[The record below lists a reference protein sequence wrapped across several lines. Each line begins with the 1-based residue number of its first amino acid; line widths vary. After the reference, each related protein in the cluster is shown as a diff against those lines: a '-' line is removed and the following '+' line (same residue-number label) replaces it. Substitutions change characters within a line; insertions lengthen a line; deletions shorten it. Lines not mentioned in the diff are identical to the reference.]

1 MGKATAWAA
10 FVNKESGVGVGA
22 ALAVLGYDLGATT
35 GVSVYLDGR
44 LAALESIKPVD
55 LLASVDAMCAKARQ
69 VAVVFEDSRKQSVL
83 FSGNKASVKSAAARC
98 KVARDVGRIDAWC
111 DLLEAHCK
119 RLGVPILG
127 VSPQEKGAKVA
138 ASAFE
143 HITGWAGRT
152 NEHERDAAMVARP
165 FRKGFKA

>member
-1 MGKATAWAA
+1 MGNATAGAA
-10 FVNKESGVGVGA
+10 FVNTESGA
-22 ALAVLGYDLGATT
+22 SLAVLGYDLGVTT
-35 GVSVYLDGR
+35 GVATYLDGR
-44 LAALESIKPVD
+44 LAELASIKPLD
-55 LLASVDAMCAKARQ
+55 LMASVDAACARARQ
-69 VAVVFEDSRKQSVL
+69 VVVVFEDSRKQSVL

-98 KVARDVGRIDAWC
+98 KVARDVGRIDGLC
-111 DLLEAHCK
+111 YLLEAYCQ

-127 VSPQEKGAKVA
+127 ISPQEKGAKVA